1 MKPGFGE
8 VPQYLQRNKTQVQ
21 QEKQQV
27 EEYRQLRQQQVSRV
41 SALIFASS
49 FLLLPQL
56 TWARHC
62 QQESKGQVTQISDGE
77 RQDLLH
83 HLKEKWAV
91 ANKAYQKL
99 PFSLDTP
106 AKQKRKER
114 YEQQL
119 TEIEKDIRLLE
130 HGDAILVLQD

>member
-1 MKPGFGE
+1 M
-8 VPQYLQRNKTQVQ
+8 
-21 QEKQQV
+21 
-27 EEYRQLRQQQVSRV
+27 
-41 SALIFASS
+41 
-49 FLLLPQL
+49 
-56 TWARHC
+56 
-62 QQESKGQVTQISDGE
+62 TQISDGE

-114 YEQQL
+114 FEQQL
-119 TEIEKDIRLLE
+119 MEIEKDIRLLE